1 MFASILAL
9 LPFALL
15 AVADSGQCNTGEIS
29 CCNNSTSYESSAA
42 QKAFDQVGLVDVE
55 AVVGAF
61 VGLEC
66 SGISVVGTSS
76 GCEANQEPLC
86 CEDNSYNGLVNLGC
100 TPINVVV

>member
-15 AVADSGQCNTGEIS
+15 AVADGQCNTGEIQ
-29 CCNNSTSYESSAA
+29 CCDNSTSYDSYDA
-42 QKAFDQVGLVDVE
+42 QKAFDQVGLVDVA

-61 VGLEC
+61 VGLDC

-100 TPINVVV
+100 TPINVIL